1 MIRQT
6 TVRAVASNVR
16 QTSLLTVS
24 VAAPL
29 VVVFSVCTPT
39 IEHCTNNCPKNF
51 DERPH
56 RTGRPKIACFP
67 WAGGIRAPIEYTV
80 PWAHSSTQSERYFD
94 WFIRF
99 STGRGNVQRT
109 DTHTHSDTH
118 RPRNIGNNRTHLCTL
133 CTRSGLIINNNKWL
147 QYWQRKAASLLPP
160 YDQR

>member
-29 VVVFSVCTPT
+29 AVVFAVCTPT

-56 RTGRPKIACFP
+56 RKGRPKIACFP
-67 WAGGIRAPIEYTV
+67 WAEGIRAPIEYTV

-94 WFIRF
+94 RFIRF

-109 DTHTHSDTH
+109 DTHTHTH
-118 RPRNIGNNRTHLCTL
+118 TQTHTDHGTSATTGRIFALCA
-133 CTRSGLIINNNKWL
+133 RDP
-147 QYWQRKAASLLPP
+147 A
-160 YDQR
+160 